1 MAPVRHALIAREGW
15 PVLAVVAVLAW
26 LSAWLG
32 GLWASSPWLLLLV
45 AVLFLF
51 RDPRRRIP
59 ALPLAVLSP
68 VDGRV
73 EHFTRTDDALLGC
86 PAWRIRLRMARL
98 GVFSVRS
105 PIEGKVQAPDIDHA
119 VMVCT
124 DEGDRVLW
132 RVEGH
137 PWFAPRCYLQPGERV
152 GQGQRCGF
160 ALLAREVELL
170 VPASSRLEIHPG
182 QRLRAGESILATLVH
197 APGTSAVDNDVT

>member
-1 MAPVRHALIAREGW
+1 MTSVRHALIAREGW
-15 PVLAVVAVLAW
+15 PVLAAVVVFAW

-32 GLWASSPWLLLLV
+32 GLWALSPWLLLLV
-45 AVLFLF
+45 VVLYLF

-73 EHFTRTDDALLGC
+73 ERFARADDALLGGA
-86 PAWRIRLRMARL
+86 AWRIQVRMARQ

-105 PIEGKVQAPDIDHA
+105 PIEGKVQSIEMDHA
-119 VMVCT
+119 LMVCT

-132 RVEGH
+132 RIEGH

-197 APGTSAVDNDVT
+197 APGASAIGNDVT